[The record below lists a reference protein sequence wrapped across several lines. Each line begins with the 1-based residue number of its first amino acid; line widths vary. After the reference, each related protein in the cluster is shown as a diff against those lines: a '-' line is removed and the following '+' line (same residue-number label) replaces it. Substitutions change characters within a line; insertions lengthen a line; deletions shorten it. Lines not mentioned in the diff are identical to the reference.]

1 MARGAGLAATL
12 APACAARPV
21 RLAVGFALGCGAAFP
36 LALGAATDF
45 FGGTNSL
52 GIHFSS
58 HISRVKYSFPSNT
71 WPKPQTPRALFA
83 HTTSTSQNT
92 HR

>member
-1 MARGAGLAATL
+1 MACGAGLASAL
-12 APACAARPV
+12 APACTAKPV
-21 RLAVGFALGCGAAFP
+21 RVAAGFPLGWGVAFA

-45 FGGTNSL
+45 GGTKSL

-83 HTTSTSQNT
+83 HTN
-92 HR
+92 